1 MDSSRHT
8 QELRVLH
15 EISMIMNQCV
25 DMRDVVQPI
34 LETLDECL
42 GFRWATITLLRKGGD
57 DILIEAAH
65 GLTQEQAQ
73 LGHYKLGEGVTG
85 TVILTGEP
93 MVVPRTSESPLFLNR
108 TKLVKSSDTSFIC
121 VPIKEKQEVV
131 GALSVYRDFADHD
144 QLVADMAILQIVAS
158 MMARALLLR
167 RDLVA
172 QQEVLETEN
181 RLLRE
186 ELTRRYHP
194 DNIVGNSREMQEV
207 YDQISQVAKSQAT
220 VLIHGETGTGKELV
234 AHAIHYA
241 SNRADKPFVRVHCAA
256 MPESIIESELFGHVK
271 GAFTGAVSDRKGRFE
286 LADGGTIFLDE
297 IGEIPLAIQSKLLRV
312 LQEREFERVGDVKTT
327 KVNVRIIVATHRD
340 LPAMVERGL
349 FREDLYYRL
358 SVFPIFVPPLVK
370 RKADI
375 LLLANYF
382 MQKYATLNDKP
393 VSGFLPE
400 AIELLLKHRWP
411 GNVRELENC
420 IERAVLLAEG
430 SVIQADV
437 LPVSIQNQISTP
449 VVETGSRRLD
459 ELGKLSLEEM
469 VGSYEKTIL
478 ADALAK
484 CDNNVAA
491 VARLLSSTPR
501 IIGYKLKQYQL
512 RTGNFS

>member
-1 MDSSRHT
+1 
-8 QELRVLH
+8 
-15 EISMIMNQCV
+15 
-25 DMRDVVQPI
+25 
-34 LETLDECL
+34 
-42 GFRWATITLLRKGGD
+42 
-57 DILIEAAH
+57 
-65 GLTQEQAQ
+65 
-73 LGHYKLGEGVTG
+73 
-85 TVILTGEP
+85 
-93 MVVPRTSESPLFLNR
+93 
-108 TKLVKSSDTSFIC
+108 
-121 VPIKEKQEVV
+121 
-131 GALSVYRDFADHD
+131 
-144 QLVADMAILQIVAS
+144 
-158 MMARALLLR
+158 
-167 RDLVA
+167 
-172 QQEVLETEN
+172 
-181 RLLRE
+181 
-186 ELTRRYHP
+186 LTRRYHP

-207 YDQISQVAKSQAT
+207 YDQISQVATSQAT

-256 MPESIIESELFGHVK
+256 LPESIIESELFGHVK

-297 IGEIPLAIQSKLLRV
+297 IGEIPIAIQSKLLRV

-382 MQKYATLNDKP
+382 MQKYATLNTKP
-393 VSGFLPE
+393 ISGFLPE

-420 IERAVLLAEG
+420 IERAVLLTSG
-430 SVIQADV
+430 NVIEPQV
-437 LPVSIQNQISTP
+437 LPVSVQTP
-449 VVETGSRRLD
+449 AVTTGPESSSRRME

-469 VGSYEKTIL
+469 VGVYERTIL
-478 ADALAK
+478 SDALVK

-512 RTGNFS
+512 RTGNF

>member
-108 TKLVKSSDTSFIC
+108 TKLGKSSDTSFIC

-131 GALSVYRDFADHD
+131 GALSVYRDFADQD
-144 QLVADMAILQIVAS
+144 QLVADRAIIQIVAS

-297 IGEIPLAIQSKLLRV
+297 IGEIPIAIQSKLLRV

-340 LPAMVERGL
+340 LTAMVERGL

-382 MQKYATLNDKP
+382 MQKYATQNDKS
-393 VSGFLPE
+393 VNGFLPE

-430 SVIQADV
+430 AVIQAEV
-437 LPVSIQNQISTP
+437 LPVSIQNQTSTP
-449 VVETGSRRLD
+449 AVETGSRRLD

-469 VGSYEKTIL
+469 VGAYEKTIL
-478 ADALAK
+478 ADALLK

-491 VARLLSSTPR
+491 VARLLSSTSR

>member
-1 MDSSRHT
+1 M
-8 QELRVLH
+8 LH
-15 EISMIMNQCV
+15 EISVIMNQSV
-25 DMRDVVQPI
+25 EIRFVVTQI
-34 LETLDECL
+34 LETLDACL
-42 GFRWATITLLRKGGD
+42 GFRYATITLLRKGGD

-85 TVILTGEP
+85 TVVLTGEP

-108 TKLVKSSDTSFIC
+108 TKQGKSPDTAFIC
-121 VPIKEKQEVV
+121 VPIKEKKEVV
-131 GALSVYRDFADHD
+131 GALSIYRDFADSV
-144 QLVADMAILQIVAS
+144 QLAADVDILEIVAS

-167 RDLVA
+167 RDLLA
-172 QQEVLETEN
+172 QQELLEDEN
-181 RLLRE
+181 RQLRA

-194 DNIVGNSREMQEV
+194 DNIIGNSREMQEV

-241 SNRADKPFVRVHCAA
+241 SNRADKSFVRVHCAA
-256 MPESIIESELFGHVK
+256 LPETIIESELFGHVK

-327 KVNVRIIVATHRD
+327 KVNVRIIVATHRN
-340 LPAMVERGL
+340 LSSMVERGL
-349 FREDLYYRL
+349 FRDDLYYRL

-370 RKADI
+370 RKTDI

-382 MQKYATLNDKP
+382 MQKYATINEKP
-393 VSGFLPE
+393 INSFSDE
-400 AIELLLKHRWP
+400 AIELMLRHRWP

-420 IERAVLLAEG
+420 IERAVLLAMGE
-430 SVIQADV
+430 VIESHV
-437 LPVSIQNQISTP
+437 LPMAIQGA
-449 VVETGSRRLD
+449 VEADPLDAVPRRFEEFGKHSLD
-459 ELGKLSLEEM
+459 EL
-469 VGSYEKTIL
+469 VGSYEKSIL
-478 ADALAK
+478 AEALAK

-491 VARLLSSTPR
+491 VARLLASTPR
-501 IIGYKLKQYQL
+501 IIGYKIKQHQL
-512 RTGNFS
+512 L

>member
-1 MDSSRHT
+1 
-8 QELRVLH
+8 
-15 EISMIMNQCV
+15 MIMNQCV

-85 TVILTGEP
+85 TVILKGEP

-108 TKLVKSSDTSFIC
+108 TKLGKSSDTSFIC

-131 GALSVYRDFADHD
+131 GALSVYRDFADQD
-144 QLVADMAILQIVAS
+144 QLGADMAILQIVAS

-172 QQEVLETEN
+172 QQEVLEAEN
-181 RLLRE
+181 RQLRQ

-340 LPAMVERGL
+340 LPNMVERGL

-382 MQKYATLNDKP
+382 MQKYATLNEKP
-393 VSGFLPE
+393 INGFLPE

-420 IERAVLLAEG
+420 IERAVLLTDGA
-430 SVIQADV
+430 VIQADV
-437 LPVSIQNQISTP
+437 LPVSIQNQTVAP
-449 VVETGSRRLD
+449 LAETGSRRLE
-459 ELGKLSLEEM
+459 ELGKLSLEDM

-478 ADALAK
+478 ADALVK

-512 RTGNFS
+512 RSGPVT